1 MNWLGNFHGEL
12 SQAGEAIQ
20 AENKKAVENLF

>member
-1 MNWLGNFHGEL
+1 MNGLGNFHGEL